1 MEWKWVKRIVL
12 KYFFILLFE
21 SFNGGNGKFI
31 SLKSQIFIHSKLG
44 GMRENEIRFNK
55 FFIKTPKI
63 DLYIQP
69 LF

>member
-1 MEWKWVKRIVL
+1 MGRRE
-12 KYFFILLFE
+12 YLFL
-21 SFNGGNGKFI
+21 SI

-44 GMRENEIRFNK
+44 GMGENEIRFNK